1 MGKVQRVLG
10 FCFGSDYI
18 APLSDRST
26 RGTRGTGAHMVII
39 KRKSNAPQIG
49 TVGCGVNSGGKCLYL
64 NPNISMFPKLLS
76 C

>member
-49 TVGCGVNSGGKCLYL
+49 TVGCSPQNFNTEGTGLNGYL
-64 NPNISMFPKLLS
+64 
-76 C
+76 